1 MARESEFLEL
11 DDTALRA
18 VIGPNSRHVALIED
32 AFKVLVEAPGGGV
45 SINGGARDRANA
57 KQVIQTL
64 IGRAQK
70 GAEVTEADVRAAMGE
85 VRRGVGSSGG
95 ARSAADPMALPIG
108 KRGAIVP
115 KTNAQARYLETL
127 ARCELSFG
135 VGPAG
140 TGKTFLAAA
149 YGASLLRRGQVDRLV
164 ITRPAVE
171 AGEKLGFLPGDL
183 NEKVDPYLAPIWEA
197 LNDILGA
204 EDVQRRRDKGEIE
217 AAPIAFMR
225 GRTLND
231 AFIILDEAQ
240 NTSRLQ
246 MKMVLTRLGEGARMV
261 VTGDPS
267 QIDLLNPRDSG
278 LAHALRILRDVKG
291 VGVLEF
297 EAQDVVRHAMVERIV
312 RAYDADSAQGR
323 PGGRPEGRPSGGP
336 APDVEDS
343 AA

>member
-1 MARESEFLEL
+1 MA
-11 DDTALRA
+11 AA
-18 VIGPNSRHVALIED
+18 
-32 AFKVLVEAPGGGV
+32 GV
-45 SINGGARDRANA
+45 S
-57 KQVIQTL
+57 
-64 IGRAQK
+64 
-70 GAEVTEADVRAAMGE
+70 
-85 VRRGVGSSGG
+85 
-95 ARSAADPMALPIG
+95 LPGG

-115 KTNAQARYLETL
+115 KTKAQAAYLDML
-127 ARCELSFG
+127 GRCELSFG

-225 GRTLND
+225 GRTLSH
-231 AFIILDEAQ
+231 AFVIVDEAQ

-278 LAHALRILRDVKG
+278 LAHALRILDGVQG
-291 VGVLEF
+291 VGVLKF
-297 EAQDVVRHAMVERIV
+297 EASDVVRHAMVERIV
-312 RAYDADSAQGR
+312 RAYDADAAKGR
-323 PGGRPEGRPSGGP
+323 P
-336 APDVEDS
+336 APDLEDP
-343 AA
+343 A

>member
-1 MARESEFLEL
+1 MARESEFLALNDSEL
-11 DDTALRA
+11 RG
-18 VIGPNSRHVALIED
+18 VIGPQSRHIALIED
-32 AFKVLVEAPGGGV
+32 AFKVLVETPGGGI

-57 KQVIQTL
+57 KSVIQTL
-64 IGRAQK
+64 IKRAEK
-70 GAEVTEADVRAAMGE
+70 GATVTEADVRAALGT
-85 VRRGVGSSGG
+85 VRGG
-95 ARSAADPMALPIG
+95 GKNDSDPMALPVG

-225 GRTLND
+225 GRTLSH
-231 AFIILDEAQ
+231 AFVIVDEAQ

-312 RAYDADSAQGR
+312 RAYDADAA
-323 PGGRPEGRPSGGP
+323 GGRPKPDPDSATAGP
-336 APDVEDS
+336 AS
-343 AA
+343 G

>member
-1 MARESEFLEL
+1 MARESEFLAL
-11 DDTALRA
+11 DDRALRA

-32 AFKVLVEAPGGGV
+32 AFKVLIEAPGGGV

-57 KQVIQTL
+57 KAVIASLVT
-64 IGRAQK
+64 RADK
-70 GAEVTEADVRAAMGE
+70 GAEVNEADVRAGIATA
-85 VRRGVGSSGG
+85 RGGGKGAPSS
-95 ARSAADPMALPIG
+95 DPMALPIG

-127 ARCELSFG
+127 SRCELTFG

-225 GRTLND
+225 GRTLSN
-231 AFIILDEAQ
+231 AFIIVDEAQ

-278 LAHALRILRDVKG
+278 LAHALRILKDVQG
-291 VGVLEF
+291 VGVLAF
-297 EAQDVVRHAMVERIV
+297 EAEDVVRHAMVERIV
-312 RAYDADSAQGR
+312 RAYDADATRSR
-323 PGGRPEGRPSGGP
+323 P
-336 APDVEDS
+336 APDLEDPS
-343 AA
+343 ER